1 MGLLCSFLS
10 DAEFSRTFLS
20 DLLQA
25 RDSGSLTDAEC
36 EPVCVRLRLH
46 KLCFLQVTEF
56 DFFFFLNQ
64 PKRHSAMH
72 LCDCFTH
79 THSFRP
85 CNPRGGL
92 VRGLFPFT
100 DWKTGA

>member
-1 MGLLCSFLS
+1 MPGEKFVPQKREWAGLLCSFLS

-36 EPVCVRLRLH
+36 EPVCMRLRLH

-56 DFFFFLNQ
+56 DFFFFLTSLRGTV
-64 PKRHSAMH
+64 PCTLVTA
-72 LCDCFTH
+72 LPIP
-79 THSFRP
+79 THS
-85 CNPRGGL
+85 GL
-92 VRGLFPFT
+92 VTPVG
-100 DWKTGA
+100 G

>member
-36 EPVCVRLRLH
+36 DPVCVRLRLH
-46 KLCFLQVTEF
+46 KLASSKSQNSIS
-56 DFFFFLNQ
+56 FFFLTSLRGTV
-64 PKRHSAMH
+64 PCTFVTA
-72 LCDCFTH
+72 LPIP
-79 THSFRP
+79 THS
-85 CNPRGGL
+85 GL
-92 VRGLFPFT
+92 VTPVG
-100 DWKTGA
+100 G